1 MSAEMPTQLD
11 ALPVE
16 MVAHV
21 ALFLNRHRC
30 HRWHSH
36 PIEDNCLLALRC
48 VSRTGLD
55 AVRRAIKNH
64 PLDHVRFENGSG
76 AQKITAVG
84 KVLGSGCRRLCYA
97 AAPDAQMV
105 GPEEE
110 SPEAV
115 DALRQFVVDT
125 QGRLRELSL
134 SGSLISTQLFL
145 EICSGCPQLKVLETY
160 WGLEHATWTW
170 TSGEA
175 DLDDFAAALSRAC
188 PLLETVEIQTAELVS
203 PAETYAMHFP
213 NLKCLEFEVD
223 TGEVHVP
230 SRFDKIEAAAH
241 QCVGAE
247 ELGLCHCNVSADLA
261 ERLVRTPLQNRIKS
275 LNLRRAEVSEET
287 LLRLAAG
294 LEALMDIIFPY
305 EFSGSPEWF
314 ISLARARPALK
325 ELHFEFEAALIDDAC
340 VAAMCENFALEA
352 LSIDDNSRLTP
363 AVVDIIVQSP
373 TAATLSRAC
382 FSNTIAFSSAGILRL
397 ARGCPRLA
405 QLHWQVKGMTPLGT
419 AWPEGT
425 QHGKNVD
432 DLNAIL
438 KARGRGRAVNPFK
451 KFGPDPQPHP
461 YIIGAFRN
469 A

>member
-145 EICSGCPQLKVLETY
+145 EICSGCPQLKVLEAY

-170 TSGEA
+170 TPGEA
-175 DLDDFAAALSRAC
+175 DVFAAALSRAC
-188 PLLETVEIQTAELVS
+188 PLLETVEKSIWAELVS

-213 NLKCLEFEVD
+213 NLKLLDLEVD
-223 TGEVHVP
+223 TGHRHVP
-230 SRFDKIEAAAH
+230 SRFDKIEAAAR

-247 ELGLCHCNVSADLA
+247 TLGLGWCAVSADLA

-275 LNLRRAEVSEET
+275 LILWGAEISEQT

-294 LEALMDIIFPY
+294 LEALREIIFPRN
-305 EFSGSPEWF
+305 FSASPEWF

-325 ELHFEFEAALIDDAC
+325 ELDFGQGAALIDDAC
-340 VAAMCENFALEA
+340 VAAMCESFALEV
-352 LSIDDNSRLTP
+352 LSIDDNSSLTP
-363 AVVDIIVQSP
+363 AAVDIILQSP
-373 TAATLSRAC
+373 TAQTLLSAD
-382 FSNTIAFSSAGILRL
+382 FYHNQAFTSAGILRL
-397 ARGCPRLA
+397 ARGCPRLWK
-405 QLHWQVKGMTPLGT
+405 LSWHVKGMTPLGT

-425 QHGKNVD
+425 QHGNNVD
-432 DLNAIL
+432 DLNALL
-438 KARGRGRAVNPFK
+438 KARGSGRAINPFK
-451 KFGPDPQPHP
+451 KFGPDPLET
-461 YIIGAFRN
+461 ADS
-469 A
+469 

>member
-30 HRWHSH
+30 RRWHSH

-97 AAPDAQMV
+97 AALDAQMV

-110 SPEAV
+110 SPEAL

-125 QGRLRELSL
+125 QGRLRELKLNCS
-134 SGSLISTQLFL
+134 SISTQLFL
-145 EICSGCPQLKVLETY
+145 EICSGCPQLKLLEAY

-188 PLLETVEIQTAELVS
+188 PLLETVEIQRAELVS
-203 PAETYAMHFP
+203 TAETYAMHFP
-213 NLKCLEFEVD
+213 NLKFLNFEVEELD
-223 TGEVHVP
+223 PGYAP
-230 SRFDKIEAAAH
+230 SRFDKIEAAA
-241 QCVGAE
+241 QLCVGAE
-247 ELGLCHCNVSADLA
+247 ELGLSRCTVSAALA
-261 ERLVRTPLQNRIKS
+261 ERLLRTPLQSRIKS
-275 LNLRRAEVSEET
+275 LYFGFAEVSDQT

-294 LEALMDIIFPY
+294 LKALREIIFPF
-305 EFSGSPEWF
+305 EFSGSPEFF

-325 ELHFEFEAALIDDAC
+325 KLSFEAKAALIDDAC
-340 VAAMCENFALEA
+340 VAAMCESFALEA
-352 LSIDDNSRLTP
+352 LSIFDNSSLTP
-363 AVVDIIVQSP
+363 AVVDIILRSP
-373 TAATLSRAC
+373 TAETLLSAD
-382 FSNTIAFSSAGILRL
+382 FYHNQALTSAGILRL
-397 ARGCPRLA
+397 VRGCPRLRNVTWYGSG
-405 QLHWQVKGMTPLGT
+405 LTPLGYDSLD
-419 AWPEGT
+419 GT
-425 QHGKNVD
+425 LHGKNVD
-432 DLNAIL
+432 DLNALL
-438 KARGRGRAVNPFK
+438 KARGSGRAINPFK
-451 KFGPDPQPHP
+451 KFGPNPLPDS
-461 YIIGAFRN
+461 
-469 A
+469 

>member
-97 AAPDAQMV
+97 ADPDAQMV

-145 EICSGCPQLKVLETY
+145 EICSGCPQLKSLDAS

-188 PLLETVEIQTAELVS
+188 PLLETVEIQRAELVS

-213 NLKCLEFEVD
+213 NLKLLNFEVEELD
-223 TGEVHVP
+223 PGYAP
-230 SRFDKIEAAAH
+230 SRFDKIEATAR

-247 ELGLCHCNVSADLA
+247 ELGLSRCIVSADLA
-261 ERLVRTPLQNRIKS
+261 ERLIRTPLQSRIKS
-275 LNLRRAEVSEET
+275 LYLNDAFISSQTILQFAASLEV
-287 LLRLAAG
+287 LK
-294 LEALMDIIFPY
+294 DILFPDN
-305 EFSGSPEWF
+305 FSASPEF
-314 ISLARARPALK
+314 FRSLARARPSLK
-325 ELHFEFEAALIDDAC
+325 ELYFGDAATLDDAS
-340 VAAMCENFALEA
+340 VAAICENLKLEA
-352 LSIDDNSRLTP
+352 LTIDWNDTLTP
-363 AVVDIIVQSP
+363 DVVDIILGSP

-405 QLHWQVKGMTPLGT
+405 QLHWHVKGMTPLGT

-432 DLNAIL
+432 DLNALL
-438 KARGRGRAVNPFK
+438 KARGSGRAINPFK
-451 KFGPDPQPHP
+451 KFGPEP
-461 YIIGAFRN
+461 FRN